1 MEITVYED
9 WRQLVLVISIFF
21 EEMLLFKL
29 SNYIFG
35 PLLAYV
41 IFTELAFM
49 NCQ

>member
-29 SNYIFG
+29 SNYI
-35 PLLAYV
+35 LDS
-41 IFTELAFM
+41 
-49 NCQ
+49 C